1 MRLPFPEHIPL
12 RYAGYFATLLWVA
25 QYVQGTSPA
34 FSVCCFFFILVATL
48 AFNLA
53 GGLTRCSGVYVF
65 FYSVN
70 AIILG
75 LFWKAVLGE
84 PADSNLTHPLLTI
97 EAELGGIV
105 AMWGSI
111 FISRRFTKEPAFL
124 DDLIPERK
132 MLHAS
137 IGCAITGTVLTALLW
152 FIPYQSGS
160 LLSSLAQLN
169 HFFEISI
176 LLGVIYQIRKS
187 GGTSSVNLT
196 VLTVGCI
203 SFVAGVFTF
212 SKQGMFTPPV
222 CWLLA
227 AASQRYRVSL
237 AQIVSFIL
245 VATFTVYYLVPYSQ
259 YGRNYM
265 TESRLENIGVSIS
278 FLSDLGSV
286 RQQYLQESQF
296 YVENRVQGYFDTGQG
311 LIDRI
316 VMVSL
321 DDAIINVTED
331 KGPFGLAP
339 IVIQFENL
347 VPHFLWP
354 GKPTINFGNLYAHEV
369 GMVAPDDITTGVSFS
384 PIGEA
389 FRVGRWMGIF
399 LVAPVIWIM
408 LFTLYD
414 SLCGDIRRNVWG
426 LLGGLLLAH
435 MAPNGLLGGIIY
447 MLGYGTAAIIFVALT
462 ASYLMPVLGGFF
474 AGRESVDLR
483 RVGRVRSIPRR
494 QLPIPSMQAPQST
507 TGSPPAV

>member
-1 MRLPFPEHIPL
+1 VRLPFPEHIPL
-12 RYAGYFATLLWVA
+12 RYAGYFAILLWAA
-25 QYVQGTSPA
+25 QYLQGTSPA
-34 FSVCCFFFILVATL
+34 FSLCCFFFILVATL

-53 GGLTRCSGVYVF
+53 GGLSRCSGVYIF

-84 PADSNLTHPLLTI
+84 PADSNLTNPLLTI

-105 AMWGSI
+105 AMWGAV
-111 FISRRFTKEPAFL
+111 FISRRFTREPAFL
-124 DDLIPERK
+124 DNMIPERK

-137 IGCAITGTVLTALLW
+137 IGCAITGTVLTAMLW
-152 FIPYQSGS
+152 FIPYKGGS
-160 LLSSLAQLN
+160 ILSSLAQLN

-196 VLTVGCI
+196 VLIVGCI
-203 SFVAGVFTF
+203 SFAAGVVGF
-212 SKQGMFTPPV
+212 SKQGMFTPPA
-222 CWLLA
+222 CWLIA
-227 AASQRYRVSL
+227 AASQRYKVSF

-245 VATFTVYYLVPYSQ
+245 AATFTIYYLVPYSQ
-259 YGRNYM
+259 HGRNYM
-265 TESRLENIGVSIS
+265 TESRLENIGISIS
-278 FLSDLGSV
+278 MLSDLGYV
-286 RQQYLQESQF
+286 RQQYLLETQF
-296 YVENRVQGYFDTGQG
+296 SVENRVQGYFDTGQG
-311 LIDRI
+311 LVDRL
-316 VMVSL
+316 VMLSL
-321 DDAIINVTED
+321 DDAIIDVTED
-331 KGPFGLAP
+331 KGPLGLAP

-354 GKPTINFGNLYAHEV
+354 DKPTVNFGNLYAHEV
-369 GMVAPDDITTGVSFS
+369 GMVGSDDFSTGVSFS

-447 MLGYGTAAIIFVALT
+447 MLGYGTAAIVFMALT

-474 AGRESVDLR
+474 VGRESIDLR

-494 QLPIPSMQAPQST
+494 LPSISPIRASQSS
-507 TGSPPAV
+507 TGNPPAV